1 MDKKIDRIDQ
11 VINCLFVKWEGNSNF
26 VKELRKNPQ
35 AVLEKCFDEMRIVPD
50 QETKARIVTIANKV
64 KSTPEHQ
71 LKEFMGKRS

>member
-11 VINCLFVKWEGNSNF
+11 VINCLFVKWESNSNF
-26 VKELRKNPQ
+26 GKELRNNPR
-35 AVLEKCFDEMRIVPD
+35 AVLEKCFEEMGIELD

-64 KSTPEHQ
+64 KSTPDRQ